1 MNTHTNTRT
10 RIQRVNRKV
19 YRQMS
24 KEGII
29 HDWNYQKELLH
40 LFGDDED
47 FKFKTLNLLQKIY
60 ERAVKEFGY
69 NWAEAN
75 LPKD

>member
-1 MNTHTNTRT
+1 M
-10 RIQRVNRKV
+10 V
-19 YRQMS
+19 S
-24 KEGII
+24 KERII

-60 ERAVKEFGY
+60 ERAANEYGY
-69 NWAEAN
+69 AWAEAN
-75 LPKD
+75 LSKDS